1 MLRVSWIVAAS
12 VKQTYGFC
20 RTKHQCLARSE
31 SVWLRAEW
39 EKGVGRQRTSGG
51 TCLRTHMDACD
62 KEADLPGIRIT
73 RTDITMFHP
82 SSFSRRGSTSHRQT
96 QACLHGDHAPGHET
110 QSMSL
115 KEKKRALLST
125 ACEHFLASTL
135 DIPEAPILAWPIL
148 AHRQLH
154 ASAAGMQREAGV
166 RSRPGQSVDARLFP
180 PYHGEGCID
189 GFCLIGWG

>member
-1 MLRVSWIVAAS
+1 
-12 VKQTYGFC
+12 
-20 RTKHQCLARSE
+20 
-31 SVWLRAEW
+31 
-39 EKGVGRQRTSGG
+39 
-51 TCLRTHMDACD
+51 MDACD
-62 KEADLPGIRIT
+62 KEADLQGIRIL
-73 RTDITMFHP
+73 RTDISMFHP
-82 SSFSRRGSTSHRQT
+82 LSFSRRGSTSHRQT
-96 QACLHGDHAPGHET
+96 EACLHGDHAPGHET

-166 RSRPGQSVDARLFP
+166 RSRPGQSVDARLSP
-180 PYHGEGCID
+180 PLPRRRMYRRLLSDRMG
-189 GFCLIGWG
+189 LTWGGKHCVLSLPTASSIKRP